1 MAFTMPC
8 CANTKAAALLLIG
21 LAPLPSTASPYAAE
35 ISQAQLA
42 VQGRSYL
49 LSAQIHY
56 RLSDRAIEAL
66 KNGVPL
72 YWTLHINLK
81 QRRAWFWDK
90 TLLTRNQAFRI
101 DYHALLN
108 QYRWANP
115 QTGQSQSFATLS
127 AAMEL
132 MSTIHNLPVTDSRLI
147 EPLIDLGESLYAEL
161 KISFDGD
168 RLPLPLRPIAAIDPQ
183 WALSSPWTLWPLT
196 K

>member
-1 MAFTMPC
+1 MRC
-8 CANTKAAALLLIG
+8 CVNTKAGVLLLIS
-21 LAPLPSTASPYAAE
+21 LTPLPSGASPYAAE
-35 ISQAQLA
+35 ISQAELA
-42 VQGRSYL
+42 LQGHSYL

-81 QRRAWFWDK
+81 QRRPWLWDK
-90 TLLTRNQAFRI
+90 SLLAQNQAFRI

-132 MSTIHNLPVTDSRLI
+132 MSTVRNLPVIDSN
-147 EPLIDLGESLYAEL
+147 LIDANLSHYVEL
-161 KISFDGD
+161 KISFDDD
-168 RLPLPLRPIAAIDPQ
+168 RLPLPLRPIAAIDPH
-183 WALSSPWTLWPLT
+183 WDLSSTWTLWPLT